1 MSELGSTQPVSGTNT
16 HRGMLYIG
24 ITALTGSFLATIIK
38 YLTLT
43 MHPFN
48 ITFYRALFSFMTFI
62 PLFFRH
68 GTKPLKSER
77 KKLHAVRGAIQV
89 LQLSLG
95 ITGLKYVS
103 IAKFTALRFTGP
115 LFASILM
122 IIFLGEKFRTRRAVA
137 LVIGFLGALVILRPG
152 IIQVELT
159 TLLPI
164 GSAVAWA
171 VISILV
177 KMLTRTDSSITIT
190 LYSTIFM
197 IPIALL
203 VALPYFVLPTWN
215 ELFMLIVIGALNT
228 IGHVCRAQAFKEA
241 DLSAVVPVEFTRLI
255 WVSIFGFFLFGEV
268 PEIWTWIGGIMIFT
282 ANTYIAIRERN
293 LGKSDKTSVSLADN
307 Q

>member
-1 MSELGSTQPVSGTNT
+1 MSDLGSTEPVSGTNT
-16 HRGMLYIG
+16 VRGMLYIG
-24 ITALTGSFLATIIK
+24 VTALSGSFLATIIK

-68 GTKPLKSER
+68 GTKPLKSDR
-77 KKLHAVRGAIQV
+77 KNFHAARGAIQV

-122 IIFLGEKFRTRRAVA
+122 VIFLGEKFRMRRAVA
-137 LVIGFLGALVILRPG
+137 LTIGFLGALVVLRPG
-152 IIQVELT
+152 FIPIDYA

-164 GSAVAWA
+164 GSAAAWA
-171 VISILV
+171 VISIMV
-177 KMLTRTDSSITIT
+177 KMLTKTDSSITIT

-203 VALPYFVLPTWN
+203 VALPYFVFPTWHQ
-215 ELFMLIVIGALNT
+215 LFLLVIVGALNT
-228 IGHVCRAQAFKEA
+228 IGHICRAQAFKEA

-268 PEIWTWIGGIMIFT
+268 PEIWTWIGGFMIFA

-293 LGKSDKTSVSLADN
+293 LGKTDKAPVLPAIES
-307 Q
+307 

>member
-1 MSELGSTQPVSGTNT
+1 MSDIGSTEPTSGTNT
-16 HRGMLYIG
+16 ARGMLYIG
-24 ITALTGSFLATIIK
+24 VTALSGSVLAIIIK
-38 YLTLT
+38 ALTQT

-48 ITFYRALFSFMTFI
+48 ISFYRALFSFMTFI

-68 GTKPLKSER
+68 GAKPLKSDR

-89 LQLSLG
+89 AQLSMG

-122 IIFLGEKFRTRRAVA
+122 IIFLGEKFRMRRAVA
-137 LVIGFLGALVILRPG
+137 ITIGFLGALVVLRPG
-152 IIQVELT
+152 IIPIDYT

-164 GSAVAWA
+164 GSAAAWA
-171 VISILV
+171 VISIIV
-177 KMLTRTDSSITIT
+177 KKLTKTDSSITIT

-197 IPIALL
+197 IPIAFL
-203 VALPYFVLPTWN
+203 VAIPYLVLPTWHQ
-215 ELFMLIVIGALNT
+215 LFMLIIIGALNT
-228 IGHVCRAQAFKEA
+228 VGHVCRAQAFKEA
-241 DLSAVVPVEFTRLI
+241 DVSAVVPVEFTRLI

-268 PEIWTWIGGIMIFT
+268 PEIWTWIGGFMIFA

-293 LGKSDKTSVSLADN
+293 LGKRDKSSIPPAVDS
-307 Q
+307 